1 MICKNQRHFNSAA
14 TLSKYNNLQHDQ
26 LFLTLLINLVSA
38 AWSSCLLLVRR
49 LTLRLKGKK
58 KPRRAS
64 ATHSTVRESIWRYY
78 LCIKQKKRVRF
89 TRYLQ
94 FITLLNIK
102 FAGVFL
108 TVNYHSAVSG
118 VRKEKLN

>member
-1 MICKNQRHFNSAA
+1 MEQLPVTSAA
-14 TLSKYNNLQHDQ
+14 AHT
-26 LFLTLLINLVSA
+26 A
-38 AWSSCLLLVRR
+38 AQRQ
-49 LTLRLKGKK
+49 K

-78 LCIKQKKRVRF
+78 ICIKQKKRVRF

-102 FAGVFL
+102 FAGFF
-108 TVNYHSAVSG
+108 
-118 VRKEKLN
+118 